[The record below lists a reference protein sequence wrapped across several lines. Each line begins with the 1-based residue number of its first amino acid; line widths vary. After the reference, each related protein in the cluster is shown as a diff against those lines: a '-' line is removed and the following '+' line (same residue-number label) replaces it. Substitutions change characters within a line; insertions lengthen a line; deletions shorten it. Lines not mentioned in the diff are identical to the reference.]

1 MITVRY
7 STIDHFTKTRRFK
20 TLAGARRFAQRYL
33 GERPELGRLYA
44 VSGDGWGK
52 IEAEGCLVS
61 DLFPALSDR
70 VVLDYEL
77 AYHEELD

>member
-52 IEAEGCLVS
+52 IEAEGIPVA

-70 VVLDYEL
+70 VVLDY
-77 AYHEELD
+77 HEELDY